1 MERGVDTSTSFFDN
15 WNFDD
20 IPKSNFFHSKVDHHN
35 LHGYRGDNF
44 EGFEDGKKYLIT
56 IGDSWTFCSGIYRE
70 VDTWPYHLSQKLGCY
85 KYYNLAIGGRSID
98 YVARILYLFLNKY
111 KPKGKIYLACIFPST
126 LRTEF
131 FTDKG
136 TYVSNIRNI
145 SELTELGG
153 IGKLVSLTAYKNV
166 FKNAYTNID
175 KFLRNY
181 LLIEYI
187 CNYHQIEFAWSNW
200 YMFFKTAINDD
211 SKINNF
217 YYKFCFE
224 NNFIHCNLCN
234 NCFENHERHLICKK
248 CNICYPYTKSVIFA
262 NRRYDYVLNK
272 HIHCDICDKIKKYSM
287 IKYKYYCD
295 NCNYDF

>member
-15 WNFDD
+15 WNFND

-35 LHGYRGDNF
+35 SHGYRGDNF

-56 IGDSWTFCSGIYRE
+56 IGDSWTFCSGIYKE

-145 SELTELGG
+145 SELSELGG
-153 IGKLVSLTAYKNV
+153 IGKLVSLTAYKNI

-181 LLIEYI
+181 LLIESI
-187 CNYHQIEFAWSNW
+187 CNQHQIEFAWSNW
-200 YMFFKTAINDD
+200 YMFFKTAINSD

-224 NNFIHCNLCN
+224 NKNFLDMHKFMQDN
-234 NCFENHERHLICKK
+234 NIEFEYISKEDKHPNHNMQPIMADAYYKFLTNK
-248 CNICYPYTKSVIFA
+248 
-262 NRRYDYVLNK
+262 LNK
-272 HIHCDICDKIKKYSM
+272 EKFEGIDVDPFNTECEYRCGYE
-287 IKYKYYCD
+287 
-295 NCNYDF
+295 NTL